1 MESIYYLTQGRL
13 EFGRIGPY
21 LSERRKR
28 IERDGGCEAVETDR
42 WT

>member
-42 WT
+42 WR